1 MDPYPVQYLGYCTVC
16 NTSNPSRSFNP
27 TVPYLDTSPVQ
38 AGNPCALLFSFQF
51 PHFKLQN
58 SSLVSLRVLCCSHFS
73 FPILNF
79 KTPFVSLTSTDF
91 LSHTPSAPLSQHPR
105 SLPLPQP
112 RRHRFPLTRLRP
124 IKKTKKKR
132 HQRSRPP
139 NTRLHHSLNIHALC
153 LSLNPVIIAS
163 RIPDSDP

>member
-1 MDPYPVQYLGYCTVC
+1 MQYLGYCTVC

>member
-1 MDPYPVQYLGYCTVC
+1 MQYLGYCTVC

-91 LSHTPSAPLSQHPR
+91 LSHSPKAPLSQPR
-105 SLPLPQP
+105 L
-112 RRHRFPLTRLRP
+112 
-124 IKKTKKKR
+124 
-132 HQRSRPP
+132 
-139 NTRLHHSLNIHALC
+139 RLHHSLDIHALC
-153 LSLNPVIIAS
+153 LSLNPVVTAS
-163 RIPDSDP
+163 RLPDSDP

>member
-124 IKKTKKKR
+124 IKKNKEKMASEIATPKHAPPPLSQHPRSLPLPQPCR
-132 HQRSRPP
+132 HHFPH
-139 NTRLHHSLNIHALC
+139 T
-153 LSLNPVIIAS
+153 
-163 RIPDSDP
+163 